1 VDEDN
6 LTDDLVIK
14 GKKIFI
20 QGQLVPA
27 AVVINQG
34 KITGLMS
41 EANAPHADQVI
52 DAGDHMVL
60 PGVVDVHVHFRDM
73 GEAHKEDWWTGSCAA
88 VAGGVTTVVDEP
100 NNVPD
105 TVNVD
110 VLKRKM
116 GLATKKSIVDHNFT
130 MGLTPD
136 NLGKIS
142 DFASHGVASYEIFE
156 GGDGDYPYITDT
168 GDVYE
173 SLQMVKA
180 VGGLCCLN
188 SREAQLKTRLSKRIK
203 EAQGVSIDALSE
215 NSPGVEEAIGAS
227 KNMLLAGETGARVH
241 LREISS
247 AQTIELLRMLKP
259 PNLTVEV
266 TPYHLLLTKKDGERL
281 GPYGLVLPPLKPSSD
296 VDALWLALNNG
307 VFDIITSDHAPHTRE
322 NKEPGWENIWNAP
335 PGVPVIQPMLSLMLT
350 QAFRGRT
357 SLQKIVEALTIKPA
371 KIFGLY
377 PRKGSIQLGAD
388 ADFVL
393 VDHKRRRKISN
404 DDLYTK
410 CGWTPF
416 EGIEVR
422 GVPVRTIVRG
432 ETVMINGKITGKP
445 GHGQFTPNNQP

>member
-1 VDEDN
+1 MTV
-6 LTDDLVIK
+6 DLVIK
-14 GKKIFI
+14 GKKVFI
-20 QGQLVPA
+20 HGQLVPA

-41 EANAPHADQVI
+41 ETNAPRADQVI

-88 VAGGVTTVVDEP
+88 AAGGVTTVVDEP
-100 NNVPD
+100 NNIPD
-105 TVNVD
+105 TINVD

-116 GLATKKSIVDHNFT
+116 GLAAKQSLVDHNFT
-130 MGLTPD
+130 VGLTPD

-142 DFASHGVASYEIFE
+142 DFASNGIASYEIFE

-173 SLQMVKA
+173 SLQKVKE

-188 SREAQLKTRLSKRIK
+188 AREAQLKTRLSKRIK
-203 EAQGVSIDALSE
+203 ETQGVSISDLSG

-227 KNMLLAGETGARVH
+227 KNMLLASETGARVH
-241 LREISS
+241 LREMSS
-247 AQTIELLRMLKP
+247 AQTIGMLRKLKP
-259 PNLTVEV
+259 PNLTAEV
-266 TPYHLLLTKKDGERL
+266 TAYHLLLTKKDAERL
-281 GPYGLVLPPLKPSSD
+281 GPYGLVLPPLKSSED
-296 VDALWLALNNG
+296 VTSMWSALNDG
-307 VFDIITSDHAPHTRE
+307 VFDVIASDHAPHTRE

-335 PGVPVIQPMLSLMLT
+335 PGVPVIQPMLSLMLS
-350 QAFRGRT
+350 QVFKGKI

-388 ADFVL
+388 ADFVFI
-393 VDHKRRRKISN
+393 DHKRKLTLSN
-404 DDLYTK
+404 DDLFTK

-432 ETVMINGKITGKP
+432 ETVMEDGVVTGEL
-445 GHGQFTPNNQP
+445 GHGQFIPIKYQ